1 MTIIN
6 SSFQGK
12 HLADMTTIPVT
23 KETRDVLKAM
33 GRKGETYD
41 KILRR
46 MVSQIRWEEFV
57 ERQYGKLQDRSKF
70 VPLEEIE

>member
-1 MTIIN
+1 M
-6 SSFQGK
+6 
-12 HLADMTTIPVT
+12 ADMTTITVT